1 MARFADE
8 SSLSPP
14 LHHHLLRAR
23 SQMYIKE
30 LWGLNPINPATTDIK
45 LLSVG
50 ARSEQSST
58 LALNSCL
65 LMSSGTSA
73 ARALKTHM
81 EAPG

>member
-1 MARFADE
+1 MKARSHRIFTTT
-8 SSLSPP
+8 
-14 LHHHLLRAR
+14 HRAR

-30 LWGLNPINPATTDIK
+30 LWGINPINPATTDIK

-65 LMSSGTSA
+65 LMSSGTLA
-73 ARALKTHM
+73 ARTQHM
-81 EAPG
+81 

>member
-1 MARFADE
+1 MKARSHRIFTTTT
-8 SSLSPP
+8 
-14 LHHHLLRAR
+14 HRAR

-30 LWGLNPINPATTDIK
+30 LWGINPINPATTDIK

-65 LMSSGTSA
+65 LMSSGTLA
-73 ARALKTHM
+73 ARTQHT
-81 EAPG
+81 

>member
-1 MARFADE
+1 
-8 SSLSPP
+8 
-14 LHHHLLRAR
+14 
-23 SQMYIKE
+23 MYIKE

-65 LMSSGTSA
+65 LMSSGTLA
-73 ARALKTHM
+73 ARAQRRNLAETDFWRLARPNS
-81 EAPG
+81 ELPGRPLGACQALLP

>member
-1 MARFADE
+1 
-8 SSLSPP
+8 
-14 LHHHLLRAR
+14 
-23 SQMYIKE
+23 MYIKE

-81 EAPG
+81 EVPGWD